1 MPMMRRPELTPLQG
15 WADKSL
21 LAEPARRDN
30 RPNDFAAGWEERF
43 SAAGGRCSMPGQCG
57 IPQLTTHWP
66 IAGLRARIRVGAA
79 AGSVSTIELRLPD
92 DEDLSVLAALA
103 EAGVHDP
110 ALQPFS
116 VAWTDVEPA
125 ARAQS
130 VLQYHWRCLGDWS
143 PDDWTLN
150 LVVVRDGAV
159 VGTQGISAKNY
170 RILREVGTGS
180 WLGRRH
186 QGKGTGTAMRAAVL
200 ALAFDGLGAD
210 YALSEAFTDN
220 PASLAVSRKLGYA
233 DDGMERMAIR
243 GRPAESRRLRIAR
256 AAWQAAGGATG
267 LGIGEVAIDGLEPC
281 LPLFG
286 AGKP

>member
-1 MPMMRRPELTPLQG
+1 
-15 WADKSL
+15 
-21 LAEPARRDN
+21 
-30 RPNDFAAGWEERF
+30 
-43 SAAGGRCSMPGQCG
+43 MPGQCG
-57 IPQLTTHWP
+57 IPQLTIHWP
-66 IAGLRARIRVGAA
+66 IAGLRARITVGAA
-79 AGSVSTIELRLPD
+79 AGPVSTIELRLPD

-180 WLGRRH
+180 WLGQRH

-233 DDGMERMAIR
+233 DDGMVRMAIR
-243 GRPAESRRLRIAR
+243 GRAAESRRLRIAR

>member
-1 MPMMRRPELTPLQG
+1 M
-15 WADKSL
+15 
-21 LAEPARRDN
+21 
-30 RPNDFAAGWEERF
+30 
-43 SAAGGRCSMPGQCG
+43 
-57 IPQLTTHWP
+57 
-66 IAGLRARIRVGAA
+66 AGLRARITVGAA

-243 GRPAESRRLRIAR
+243 GRAAESRRLRIAR

-267 LGIGEVAIDGLEPC
+267 LGIGEVAIDGLESC

>member
-1 MPMMRRPELTPLQG
+1 VSGRSVAPM
-15 WADKSL
+15 
-21 LAEPARRDN
+21 
-30 RPNDFAAGWEERF
+30 
-43 SAAGGRCSMPGQCG
+43 
-57 IPQLTTHWP
+57 LTTYWP
-66 IAGLRARIRVGAA
+66 IAGLRVRIAVGPA
-79 AGSVSTIELRLPD
+79 AGSASAIELRLPD
-92 DEDLSVLAALA
+92 EGDLSALAALA

-110 ALQPFS
+110 ALQPFA
-116 VAWTDVEPA
+116 VAWTDAEPA

-130 VLQYHWRCLGDWS
+130 VLQYHWRCLGGWS

-150 LVVVRDGAV
+150 LVVVRDGDV
-159 VGTQGISAKNY
+159 VGAQGISARNY
-170 RILREVGTGS
+170 RIVREVGTGS

-233 DDGMERMAIR
+233 EDGIDRMAIR
-243 GRPAESRRLRIAR
+243 GRAAVSRRLRIAR
-256 AAWQAAGGATG
+256 AAWRAAGGASG
-267 LGIGEVAIDGLEPC
+267 LGIGEVTIDGLEPC

-286 AGKP
+286 AREHDHR

>member
-1 MPMMRRPELTPLQG
+1 
-15 WADKSL
+15 
-21 LAEPARRDN
+21 
-30 RPNDFAAGWEERF
+30 
-43 SAAGGRCSMPGQCG
+43 MPGQCG

-243 GRPAESRRLRIAR
+243 GRAAESRRLRIAR